1 MTGDHHRTIMVA
13 CLFHT
18 AKITIHALRMLVL
31 FCSNFNLC
39 SSFASFF
46 VADSDVFSRLPVG
59 DSARSLRSRRNLLR
73 STAKNRCFPVPAT
86 LPVLHTPDG
95 TPGAFETSVIDSENR
110 HVMID
115 IAVRSLVGA
124 VLCGG
129 PEIGALVK
137 VILRSSDDIAGG

>member
-1 MTGDHHRTIMVA
+1 MVA

-18 AKITIHALRMLVL
+18 AKITIRALRTLVL
-31 FCSNFNLC
+31 FCSN
-39 SSFASFF
+39 SVGETASN
-46 VADSDVFSRLPVG
+46 P
-59 DSARSLRSRRNLLR
+59 
-73 STAKNRCFPVPAT
+73 AKSCWRGRAT

-95 TPGAFETSVIDSENR
+95 TPGALETSVIDSENR

-137 VILRSSDDIAGG
+137 VILRSSDDVAGG